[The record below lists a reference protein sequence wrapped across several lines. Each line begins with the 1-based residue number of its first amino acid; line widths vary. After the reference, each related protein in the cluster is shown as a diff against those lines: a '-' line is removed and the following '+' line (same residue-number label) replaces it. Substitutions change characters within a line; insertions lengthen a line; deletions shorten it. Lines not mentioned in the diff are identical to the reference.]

1 MGRTTRKTTGTLTF
15 SSDVEFNNEALKVNT
30 TDLTT
35 GDNIITLNKNQGS
48 LSDAGLEVD
57 KAGSIQ
63 ASLIYNDSGTGTW
76 RFTGASAIDMTG
88 ASLTNFSVTSLTN
101 LNVTNF
107 VSNNVDIG
115 GGAIDGTTIGGTTP
129 GAGSFTTLQAS
140 GGITGT
146 LTGTASSIA
155 NHSTT
160 NLAEGSNLYYTDTR
174 WDSRL
179 GTKTTDN
186 LSEGSSNLYF
196 TDARWDTRL
205 GTKSTTNLA
214 EGTNLYF
221 TNARADARADVRIAA
236 SSINALS
243 DVNTSGV
250 ATNHVLQWNGTAF
263 VPASI
268 GNSFS
273 NIVTDK
279 DNSTSAVTGATLQ
292 NEAASGLTATIT
304 PQDSSAKL
312 LIQSNIKYSV
322 QSSTGSTAF
331 YIRLWRD
338 KGAGSEK
345 LLAEDVVYEATNTA
359 TTFQTNF
366 SVFDAPGD
374 TSAHT
379 YAVYYDASTAN
390 GTLTPNPAHSE
401 GTASENY
408 ITASESII
416 TADLVTL
423 TGSNTLTNKILTS
436 PTITTPIINGTI
448 SGTAIKDED
457 NFASDSNQHLATQQS
472 IKSYVDA
479 QVQSKDTLGEL
490 TDVDTSGASNGKI
503 IKYNG
508 TTWVVADDTDTD
520 TGILNV
526 VEDTTPQLGGGL
538 DLNSQNITGT
548 GSINITGG
556 ITASTTG
563 AFKDGTYSGNVTVS
577 GNLTV
582 EGDTTTIDVTQLE
595 VEDPMIYL
603 NRNAG
608 SNSTNTYD
616 SGILIERGSSEV
628 HAGMIW
634 QEATDRFKFL
644 TSTGITPST
653 TVVPSITLADVQA
666 ATVHTNGILP
676 SADATYDIGSSS
688 LGYNMV
694 YAKATSAQ
702 YADLAELY
710 VSDAEYEP
718 GTVVV
723 FGGVEEVTQSTASL
737 DHKIAGV
744 VSTKPA
750 YLMNDKQEG
759 CTVAVALRG
768 KVPVNVIGPV
778 SKGDLI
784 VSSDTPGVGKAHPG
798 VTNCVYVIGKCIED
812 DDSENLV
819 RLVNCVV

>member
-1 MGRTTRKTTGTLTF
+1 MGRTTRRTTGTLTF
-15 SSDVEFNNEALKVNT
+15 SSDVEFNNEALKVTT

-35 GDNIITLNKNQGS
+35 GDSTITLNKNQGS
-48 LSDAGLEVD
+48 LTTAGIEID
-57 KAGSIQ
+57 KSGSIQ
-63 ASLIYNDSGTGTW
+63 ASMLYNDSGSGTW
-76 RFTGASAIDMTG
+76 TFSGASEVDFSS
-88 ASLTNFSVTSLTN
+88 ASISNFSISSLTN

-115 GGAIDGTTIGGTTP
+115 GGAIDGTTVGVTAPAIGK
-129 GAGSFTTLQAS
+129 FTTLQAS

-146 LTGTASSIA
+146 LTGTASSIS
-155 NHSTT
+155 NHTT
-160 NLAEGSNLYYTDTR
+160 SALAEGTNLYYTDTR
-174 WDSRL
+174 WDTRL

-186 LSEGSSNLYF
+186 LTEGSSNRYY
-196 TDARWDTRL
+196 TSARTNADFDTRL
-205 GTKSTTNLA
+205 ASKNTGALT
-214 EGTNLYF
+214 EGSNLYY
-221 TNARADARADVRIAA
+221 TNARADARIAA
-236 SSINALS
+236 ASINALS
-243 DVNTSGV
+243 DVNTSGI

-263 VPASI
+263 VPSTI
-268 GNSFS
+268 GNSFA

-279 DNSTSAVTGATLQ
+279 DTSTSAVSGATLQ
-292 NEAASGLTATIT
+292 SEAASGLTATIT
-304 PQDSSAKL
+304 PQDSSATL

-322 QSSTGSTAF
+322 QSSTGNTAF

-359 TTFQTNF
+359 TTYQTNF
-366 SVFDAPGD
+366 SVFDATGD
-374 TSAHT
+374 VSAHT
-379 YAVYYDASTAN
+379 YAVYYDASTVN

-408 ITASESII
+408 ITASEAII
-416 TADLVTL
+416 SADLVTL
-423 TGSNTLTNKILTS
+423 SGSNTLTNKILTS
-436 PTITTPIINGTI
+436 PTITSPIINGTV

-472 IKSYVDA
+472 IKSYVDS
-479 QVQSKDTLGEL
+479 QIQSKDQLGEL
-490 TDVDTSGASNGKI
+490 TDVNTSGASSGSI
-503 IKYNG
+503 IKYDGSN
-508 TTWVVADDTDTD
+508 WVVGTDTD
-520 TGILNV
+520 TGLLNV
-526 VEDTTPQLGGGL
+526 VQDTTPQLGGNL
-538 DLNSQNITGT
+538 DLNSNDITGA

-556 ITASTTG
+556 VTASTTG

-603 NRNAG
+603 NRNA
-608 SNSTNTYD
+608 SDNSTNSYD

-634 QEATDRFKFL
+634 QESTDRFKFL
-644 TSTGITPST
+644 TSTGISAST
-653 TVVPSITLADVQA
+653 TVVPSITLADLQV
-666 ATVHTNGILP
+666 ATIHTTHVLP
-676 SADATYDIGSSS
+676 GSNNAYDVGSST
-688 LGYNMV
+688 LGYNKV
-694 YAKATSAQ
+694 FARATSAE

-710 VSDAEYEP
+710 VSDTEYDP
-718 GTVVV
+718 GTIVI
-723 FGGVEEVTQSTASL
+723 FGGAEEVTQSTTSL

-744 VSTKPA
+744 VSTNPA

-759 CTVAVALRG
+759 CTVAVALKG

-819 RLVNCVV
+819 RLINCVI